1 MVFHYRRSPRVSA
14 ICVFFT
20 RILTGAEIG
29 SKSYDTDQVVVF
41 VKDSK

>member
-29 SKSYDTDQVVVF
+29 SKSHDTDQVVVF
-41 VKDSK
+41 VKDIK